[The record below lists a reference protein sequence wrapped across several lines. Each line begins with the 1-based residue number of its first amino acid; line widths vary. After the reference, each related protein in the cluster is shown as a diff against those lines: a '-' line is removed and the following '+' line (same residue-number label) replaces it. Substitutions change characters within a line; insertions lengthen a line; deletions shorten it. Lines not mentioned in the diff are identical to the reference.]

1 MPNFNSHP
9 NELGFLLDKHILTLK
24 RHKLRFILLYF
35 ISVFYLS
42 LPAFQIPLLEYN
54 RTRISSLMEQ
64 RAIEN
69 YLLFFPSQT
78 WYSID
83 DVNPLL
89 LKGIIAMEDGSFFSH
104 RGVDWKE
111 LKTSLKTNIR
121 RKRTARGGSTIT
133 MQLSKNLFFTTD
145 KSVIRKAKELLTTFR
160 IEKEISK
167 KVILENY
174 INIIEW
180 GDGIFGVGKAA
191 DIYFSKKPSDLNL
204 GEVSRLAAVIPSP
217 LVHAPNQ
224 NTRYVTRRASIIRA
238 RLNDITLYPQ

>member
-89 LKGIIAMEDGSFFSH
+89 LKGIIAMEDGSFFFAQ
-104 RGVDWKE
+104 GC
-111 LKTSLKTNIR
+111 
-121 RKRTARGGSTIT
+121 
-133 MQLSKNLFFTTD
+133 
-145 KSVIRKAKELLTTFR
+145 
-160 IEKEISK
+160 
-167 KVILENY
+167 
-174 INIIEW
+174 
-180 GDGIFGVGKAA
+180 
-191 DIYFSKKPSDLNL
+191 
-204 GEVSRLAAVIPSP
+204 
-217 LVHAPNQ
+217 
-224 NTRYVTRRASIIRA
+224 
-238 RLNDITLYPQ
+238 